1 MHSLIGT
8 CKLVGIDPE
17 AYLRHVIIT
26 HIADHPINRVD
37 ELLRWRVAPLLR
49 PASTK
54 CRHAT
59 HIAVNH
65 GRDAPL
71 TENAFEVTIKHASI
85 TKVLVTAVRYRTDTI
100 GAEHELRFSSRGYS
114 PAAEPLTMDEQCH

>member
-8 CKLVGIDPE
+8 CKLVGIEPE
-17 AYLRHVIIT
+17 AYLRRVIIT

-37 ELLRWRVAPLLR
+37 ELSPWRVAALLL

-71 TENAFEVTIKHASI
+71 TAIAFEVTIKHASI
-85 TKVLVTAVRYRTDTI
+85 IKVLVAAVRYRTDTI
-100 GAEHELRFSSRGYS
+100 GAGHEPQFFSRGYS